1 MTDKSKLVIQY
12 NVEQVYLEIARSVAQ
27 CGFVNIYR
35 KPKEAK
41 DVNFENSIR
50 FAGVAISI
58 AFAYAAME
66 AFCNAHLH
74 SVYHQFHEIPETE
87 KKAGWSFK
95 FRHEKHRQHF
105 SDETTLAE
113 LLSEELKEK
122 LKVLASALNIPTIED
137 AAPKLWGEICVI
149 SRDLRNFIIHPD
161 PNTKKFHTNMKKI
174 MEKNAAGKYADIAA
188 RAIRHYY
195 EKRRPPV
202 SIPQWLDKNNIFRF
216 LNSRDIERAWD
227 HELLE

>member
-1 MTDKSKLVIQY
+1 MIDKSKLIMQY
-12 NVEQVYLEIARSVAQ
+12 NVEQVYLEIARSAAE
-27 CGFVNIYR
+27 CGFVNLYR
-35 KPKEAK
+35 KPRQAK
-41 DVNFENSIR
+41 DINFENSTR

-58 AFAYAAME
+58 TFAYAAME
-66 AFCNAHLH
+66 AFCNAHLY
-74 SVYHQFHEIPETE
+74 SICSQIQGLSEAE
-87 KKAGWSFK
+87 KKAGWSIK

-105 SDETTLAE
+105 SNEIMFAE

-137 AAPKLWGEICVI
+137 IAPKLWGEICSI
-149 SRDLRNFIIHPD
+149 SRDLRNFIIHPEPSAKD
-161 PNTKKFHTNMKKI
+161 FNAKMKKI

-195 EKRRPPV
+195 EKRKPSV

-216 LNSRDIERAWD
+216 LNGQDIEKAWD
-227 HELLE
+227 HKPFE